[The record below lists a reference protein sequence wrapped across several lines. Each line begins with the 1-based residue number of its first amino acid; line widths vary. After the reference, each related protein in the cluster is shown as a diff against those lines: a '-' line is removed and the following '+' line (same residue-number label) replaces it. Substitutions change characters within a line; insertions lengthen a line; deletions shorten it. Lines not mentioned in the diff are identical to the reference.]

1 MGKRKG
7 PAVGADKIREM
18 VEPFVAPPY
27 DINVDGKRWVGCN
40 IIILRARGRCHDV
53 GNTYAENYLRECV
66 AESAKR
72 DAAKRTKG
80 SREIRGVPTVAF
92 VAPGSTVDIHVGS
105 DIVAIVRALFPGARW
120 RVPSE
125 HPLFPTEGNTCVA
138 WLRGYPVAVVPPL
151 KGEL

>member
-7 PAVGADKIREM
+7 PAADADKIREM
-18 VEPFVAPPY
+18 VEPLTRPPY
-27 DINVDGKRWVGCN
+27 DIDVDGKRWVGCN
-40 IIILRARGRCHDV
+40 IIMVRARGRRHDV
-53 GNTYAENYLRECV
+53 GDTYAETYLRKCV
-66 AESAKR
+66 AESESR
-72 DAAKRTKG
+72 CTAKRTKG
-80 SREIRGVPTVAF
+80 SRETRGVPTVAF